1 MRRRASWGGLCRQA
15 EAPGGGAGASC
26 EEMSSPRVAGA
37 NTQGSGIDANARDA
51 QVANALGSYRNNYI
65 GPPLQTSQWLRRVG
79 HPKEDLRCPY
89 CFGF

>member
-37 NTQGSGIDANARDA
+37 NTQGSGIDANARDP

-65 GPPLQTSQWLRRVG
+65 GTPVVNVTVAQSCE
-79 HPKEDLRCPY
+79 HPKEDLRCP
-89 CFGF
+89 